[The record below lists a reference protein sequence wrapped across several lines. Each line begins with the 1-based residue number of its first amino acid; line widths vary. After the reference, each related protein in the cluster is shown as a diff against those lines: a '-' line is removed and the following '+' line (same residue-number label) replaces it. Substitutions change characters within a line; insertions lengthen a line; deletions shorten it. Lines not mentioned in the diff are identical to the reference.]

1 MQIIHTQA
9 EDTDLKLEDIKQQTL
24 TEIKF
29 VCSQCDP
36 SSLSI
41 TEGVFRCFPGS
52 ESAVTYRAL
61 LHETYQISSLEL
73 EVILARWVSSGRAIV
88 VQSLVLQA
96 QQSCPI
102 VVADA
107 NDAECRISS
116 PTSRET
122 EETGSA
128 SNSVAVIIGGT
139 SGAVLGVVLIV
150 GLMIIVLV
158 VTIVKQKQ
166 SMVRLKYETRYAQSD
181 VLLAQYYSMIT
192 NRVTVVFYSGILET

>member
-1 MQIIHTQA
+1 M
-9 EDTDLKLEDIKQQTL
+9 DLKLEDIKQQSL

-73 EVILARWVSSGRAIV
+73 EVIIARWVSSGRAIV

-139 SGAVLGVVLIV
+139 SGAVLGVLVLIV

-158 VTIVKQKQ
+158 VTIAKHKQT
-166 SMVRLKYETRYAQSD
+166 MVRLKYETRYAQSD